1 MTDSA
6 FEGILYRKQFFYG
19 PEKAA
24 YPGWKTLSM
33 PDATWL
39 SSHPNLNI
47 VRVDQNGFTATLIG
61 FLLDPESPAASD
73 EEILKRLCQ
82 NSKSVE
88 DFIELT
94 AGLGG
99 RWAILLKFGPSFIVF
114 TDAAATR
121 SVFYHVD
128 KSQRVWLA
136 TQPGLLA
143 EKFGFAESEE
153 SKEFRA
159 SPEFNRKVEV
169 WWPGESTPF
178 AEVKQL
184 LPNHLLD
191 LGTGKV
197 KRYWPNK
204 PLSKY
209 SLQDGVQVAGNIL
222 KGILAAAHQ
231 RYPLA
236 MSLSSGLDSRTV
248 FAACQDFAGDM
259 LVFNMKYRNYTDESD
274 DVRVPAQMAQTLKLK
289 NYKVF
294 DCRDYR
300 SDEFKQL
307 YDRHVV
313 GLKTDWENIAEARLH
328 EIPAD
333 AVVLKGSISEI
344 MRCRYWNVGV
354 YPVSLTFESIVRLV
368 NQGNSKLV
376 RENLKKW
383 MEDAL
388 PAERYGVKLLD
399 LLTWEVEVANWYS
412 MGHSIFDIAQEDFTP
427 FNNRRFFEVMLGI
440 DPKYRS
446 YPYHIAQREIVKY
459 LWPELAQFPY
469 TPSRKLPRR
478 RWYDSAPFMLLRK
491 IKKLVVRKSL

>member
-1 MTDSA
+1 MTANS

-19 PEKAA
+19 PEKAG
-24 YPGWKTLSM
+24 YPGWNMLSM
-33 PDATWL
+33 PDGMWL

-47 VRVDQNGFTATLIG
+47 VRVDENGFTAALIG
-61 FLLDPESPAASD
+61 FLLDPENHAASD
-73 EEILKRLCQ
+73 EEILNRLCKTA
-82 NSKSVE
+82 NSI
-88 DFIELT
+88 DHFIELT
-94 AGLGG
+94 TGLGG
-99 RWAILLKFGPSFIVF
+99 RWAILLKYGSSAVVF
-114 TDAAATR
+114 NDTAATR
-121 SVFYHVD
+121 SVFYHID
-128 KSQRVWLA
+128 QKKRVWLA

-143 EKFGFAESEE
+143 EKFGFTESED
-153 SKEFRA
+153 SREFRA

-169 WWPGESTPF
+169 WWPGDSTPF
-178 AEVKQL
+178 AEVKHL

-191 LGTGKV
+191 LRTGEV

-204 PLSKY
+204 PLKKY
-209 SLQDGVQVAGNIL
+209 SLEEGVREASAIL
-222 KGILAAAHQ
+222 KGVLAGAHK

-248 FAACQDFAGDM
+248 FSACKDFAEEM
-259 LVFNMKYRNYTDESD
+259 LVFNMKYRNHSDESD
-274 DVRVPAQMAQTLKLK
+274 DVRVPAEMARILKLK

-294 DCRDYR
+294 DCRDYH
-300 SDEFKQL
+300 SEEFKKL

-333 AVVLKGSISEI
+333 TVVLKGSISEI

-354 YPVSLTFESIVRLV
+354 YPVTVNFESIVRLV
-368 NQGNSKLV
+368 NQGNSRLI

-383 MEDAL
+383 MDDAM
-388 PAERYGVKLLD
+388 PAEKYGVKLLD

-412 MGHSIFDIAQEDFTP
+412 MGHDIFDIAQEDFTP
-427 FNNRRFFEVMLGI
+427 FNNRKFFEVMLGI

-459 LWPELAQFPY
+459 LWPELAQFAY
-469 TPSRKLPRR
+469 TPSRKLPRK
-478 RWYDSAPFMLLRK
+478 RWYDRAPFTYLRQ
-491 IKKLVVRKSL
+491 IKKLFVRKSL